1 MIVQP
6 PDQNCRFIRRQPVIA
21 SLSRY
26 FVDAYIIALEGPLS
40 LDIVHRA
47 LAGNRAS
54 VFAQLPEA
62 MRAAEQQARD
72 AQAGQNDMFGGG
84 SAAPVKL
91 DLIEVEEWPIAR
103 KLGGERDTLGYYLS
117 GHPTD
122 AWRDLLARVVTT
134 TRRKAATG
142 LLAGAFSPWPARY
155 WACASRANPARS
167 CRLRITPDASRQ

>member
-1 MIVQP
+1 
-6 PDQNCRFIRRQPVIA
+6 
-21 SLSRY
+21 
-26 FVDAYIIALEGPLS
+26 VDAQKVNKRTLEALVLS
-40 LDIVHRA
+40 GSMDG

-122 AWRDLLARVVTT
+122 AWRESAFARGELPD
-134 TRRKAATG
+134 RRTGQALQTAGRAATG